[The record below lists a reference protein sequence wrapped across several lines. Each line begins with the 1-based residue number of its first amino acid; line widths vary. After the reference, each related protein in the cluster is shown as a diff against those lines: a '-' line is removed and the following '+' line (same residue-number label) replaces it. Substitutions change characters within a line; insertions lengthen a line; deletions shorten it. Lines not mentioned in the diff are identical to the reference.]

1 MGQASPYEVIPSQNE
16 INVFINTQKS
26 LHGGSPMNLY
36 FTYTYC
42 FYPKFYYGRPAA
54 SADGTVDEDK
64 GCSLSNRTTFD
75 SVGGGMTHV
84 SNLVSTLSTGWMM
97 SS

>member
-1 MGQASPYEVIPSQNE
+1 
-16 INVFINTQKS
+16 
-26 LHGGSPMNLY
+26 MNLT
-36 FTYTYC
+36 FTYTDY
-42 FYPKFYYGRPAA
+42 FYYKFYCDRPTT